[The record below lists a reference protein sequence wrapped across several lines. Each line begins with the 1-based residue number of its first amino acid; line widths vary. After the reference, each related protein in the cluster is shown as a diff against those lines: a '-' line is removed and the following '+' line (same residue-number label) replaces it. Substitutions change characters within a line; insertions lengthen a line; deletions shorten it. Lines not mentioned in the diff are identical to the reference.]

1 MMTLQRE
8 SLNQPSSHLLNRNEA
23 VAVTAPTVALPSG
36 FRRAVEIG
44 GAQLLGRRGQPGAV
58 LDRALVDALA
68 RSEDA
73 TREIDHGADL
83 ERRQLLGRRR
93 QLQVH
98 GLEG

>member
-8 SLNQPSSHLLNRNEA
+8 SLNQPSSHLLNGADGGAA
-23 VAVTAPTVALPSG
+23 VRVQG
-36 FRRAVEIG
+36 RRGRAVEIG
-44 GAQLLGRRGQPGAV
+44 GAQLLGRRGQPGPV